1 MTEQRSKY
9 RLFSTENLVQFAGL
23 IISFLVIHAIYVL
36 LIRPEG
42 EKVVQ
47 RNRVMAKQN
56 VGGEGFVPERNFYVI
71 LKNYEQEGC
80 LVLLSWAMVIILY
93 KLVIVYRE
101 KRVMDDTYIDIE
113 KGERIIPEEALS
125 HFKHLESRMQEAP
138 GLREKLL
145 PKVVLTAL
153 HRFHSTHSIQEVSQS
168 VREISDSEADRLDS
182 DLSLVRYIAW
192 AIPSVGFIGTVRGIG
207 EALTKADQA
216 IRGDIQ
222 GVTES
227 LGLAFNS
234 TFIALILSII
244 LMYFIHLLQSRQE
257 SLILD
262 VEDYCRESLVEVMKI
277 PAQEEDALTLIKK
290 EWT

>member
-1 MTEQRSKY
+1 
-9 RLFSTENLVQFAGL
+9 LFSNENLVQFAGL
-23 IISFLVIHAIYVL
+23 VVSFVVIHLLFVL
-36 LIRPEG
+36 FIRPEA
-42 EKVVQ
+42 EKVIQ
-47 RNRVMAKQN
+47 RNRVMAQQN
-56 VGGEGFVPERNFYVI
+56 VGGEGFVPERNIYVI

-80 LVLLSWAMVIILY
+80 FVLLSWSMVIIIF
-93 KLVIVYRE
+93 KLTTVYRE

-113 KGERIIPEEALS
+113 RGERIIPEEALS
-125 HFKHLESRMQEAP
+125 HFKHLESRMQASP
-138 GLREKLL
+138 RLRERLL

-207 EALTKADQA
+207 DALMKADQA

-262 VEDYCRESLVEVMKI
+262 VEEYCRESLIEIMKI
-277 PAQEEDALTLIKK
+277 PAQEEDALTLGNP
-290 EWT
+290 EWS